1 MLKTL
6 KNHREKLSILVNVH
20 MSKIIR
26 TPIKV
31 GIHMYAMYAN
41 C

>member
-1 MLKTL
+1 M
-6 KNHREKLSILVNVH
+6 SILVNVC

-31 GIHMYAMYAN
+31 DIGMYAMNTNY
-41 C
+41 